1 MDLLQIAQFPGVPL
15 LVAAVVSVFVRIAL
29 ACAPQLLRQLPP
41 APRSRLLLA
50 IAFTPMAFGAILFG
64 AAIAGW
70 LALGEQ
76 QLCLHRAQSG
86 HVSMLLSGFT
96 ALFAVRAVVLGGRLV
111 RDSVQVQRY
120 SRAGYTRGED
130 STFRVLPGPEP
141 RAFVLGVFRPKIYLS
156 EGLLSTFDRDALQ
169 PVLAHEQEHV
179 QNRDALLR
187 IVASAGLLFYL
198 PGIASFVKRLVT
210 QAQELAADAEAAR
223 QIGDRARV
231 AESLVRL
238 ARFSIP
244 PAKAFEFAQSDI
256 QTRVHHLLADEPK
269 PGGPSSAS
277 LLAGVLALSAL
288 ALLAAQQ
295 LHTFS
300 ELILRL
306 P

>member
-50 IAFTPMAFGAILFG
+50 IALTPMACGAISFG
-64 AAIAGW
+64 GAIAGW
-70 LALGEQ
+70 QALGEQ

-96 ALFAVRAVVLGGRLV
+96 ALFAVRAVLLGSRLV
-111 RDSVQVQRY
+111 HDCVQVKRY
-120 SRAGYTRGED
+120 GRAGYARGGN

-141 RAFVLGVFRPKIYLS
+141 RAFVLGVFHPKIYLS

-169 PVLAHEQEHV
+169 PVIAHEQEHV

-198 PGIASFVKRLVT
+198 PGTASFVKRLVT

-244 PAKAFEFAQSDI
+244 PATAFEFAQSDI
-256 QTRVHHLLADEPK
+256 QTRVHHLLAGEPK

>member
-1 MDLLQIAQFPGVPL
+1 MQLLQIAQFLGVPL
-15 LVAAVVSVFVRIAL
+15 LVAAVVSVFLRIAL
-29 ACAPQLLRQLPP
+29 AFQPQRLRQLPP

-50 IAFTPMAFGAILFG
+50 TALTPMAFSAILFG
-64 AAIAGW
+64 GAIAGW
-70 LALGEQ
+70 QAFGEQ
-76 QLCLHRAQSG
+76 QLCLHRAELG

-96 ALFAVRAVVLGGRLV
+96 ALFAVRALLLGSRLV
-111 RDSVQVQRY
+111 HDSVQVQRY
-120 SRAGYTRGED
+120 GRAGYARGED

-141 RAFVLGVFRPKIYLS
+141 RAFVMGVFHPKIYLS
-156 EGLLSTFDRDALQ
+156 EGLLSTFDQYALQ
-169 PVLAHEQEHV
+169 PFLAHEQEHV
-179 QNRDALLR
+179 RNRDPLLR
-187 IVASAGLLFYL
+187 IVASAALLFYF
-198 PGIASFVKRLVT
+198 PGTASFVKRLIT

-223 QIGDRARV
+223 QIGDRTRV

-244 PAKAFEFAQSDI
+244 PATAFKFAQSDI
-256 QTRVHHLLADEPK
+256 QTRVHHLLTGEPK
-269 PGGPSSAS
+269 PGLPSSSS

-295 LHTFS
+295 LHTLS